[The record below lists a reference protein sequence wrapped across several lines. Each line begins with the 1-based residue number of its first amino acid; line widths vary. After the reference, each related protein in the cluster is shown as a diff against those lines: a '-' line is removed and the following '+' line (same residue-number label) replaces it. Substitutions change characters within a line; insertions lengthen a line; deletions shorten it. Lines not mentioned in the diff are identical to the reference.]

1 MVFLRQF
8 HARVQTLFNMN
19 VAGQPTQLS
28 VSERGKALPWRGE
41 FLGFNV
47 GINAGEAAGQTVMHC
62 HIHLIP
68 RRAGDNPN
76 PRGGVRCVV
85 PGKADY
91 THVMA

>member
-28 VSERGKALPWRGE
+28 VSERGRALPWRGE

-68 RRAGDNPN
+68 HDDGGMVGDKLLSKP
-76 PRGGVRCVV
+76 GGSVIQ
-85 PGKADY
+85 
-91 THVMA
+91 TEIQ